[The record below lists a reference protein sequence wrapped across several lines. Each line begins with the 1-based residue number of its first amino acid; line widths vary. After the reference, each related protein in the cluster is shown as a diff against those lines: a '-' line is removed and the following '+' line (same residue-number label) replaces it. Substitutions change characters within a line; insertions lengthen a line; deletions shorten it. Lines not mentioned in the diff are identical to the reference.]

1 MFLFLEYRQTHFPG
15 AVCAKEDG
23 KTSNFQPK
31 PRTNSFGKIPNFA
44 SSRMFTIDFKLAD
57 IKRESSVAYLLK
69 LRKNLSQDFQDNF
82 IFYKNAVKRK
92 ADILYFF

>member
-1 MFLFLEYRQTHFPG
+1 
-15 AVCAKEDG
+15 
-23 KTSNFQPK
+23 
-31 PRTNSFGKIPNFA
+31 
-44 SSRMFTIDFKLAD
+44 MFTIDFKLAD